1 MRVRALS
8 DDDVEAVLSL
18 NEESVW
24 ALSPLDG
31 DALDEHRK
39 RAAHLVVCELDD
51 AVAAFAIAYAPGT
64 TYDSINYRWHSERFA
79 DFLYLDRIAV
89 SQQFRRRGI
98 ASALYGHMEAAA
110 VPRGR
115 MVCEVNSEP
124 PNLESLAFHQA
135 RGYRRI
141 GFLTQLDGHETVMLE
156 KTL

>member
-8 DDDVEAVLSL
+8 DGDVEAVLSL

-31 DALDEHRK
+31 AALDEHRK
-39 RAAHLVVCELDD
+39 QAAHLVVCELDD

-64 TYDSINYRWHSERFA
+64 AYDSINYRWHSERFA

-98 ASALYGHMEAAA
+98 ASALYGHMEAVA